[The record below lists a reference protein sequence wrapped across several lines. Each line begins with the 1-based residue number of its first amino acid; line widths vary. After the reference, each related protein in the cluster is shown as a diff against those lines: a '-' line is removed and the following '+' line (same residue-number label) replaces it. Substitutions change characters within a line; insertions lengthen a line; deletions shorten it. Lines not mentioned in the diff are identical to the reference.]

1 MTGGVWP
8 EAPQSQKAPT
18 TLVWPDA
25 SAALNSLDTVLWLLA
40 CIGVWPEAPQ
50 SQKAPTTLVWLDASA
65 ALNSVDTVLWLLAAA
80 RSVFWSFLLPQ
91 TTLPTTPECVSH
103 CLSHWTLGCHELVT
117 HEAQPTTPELVTHEA
132 QPPNCVCE

>member
-1 MTGGVWP
+1 MLAHPCMQVSGW
-8 EAPQSQKAPT
+8 S
-18 TLVWPDA
+18 LVVHV
-25 SAALNSLDTVLWLLA
+25 LLD
-40 CIGVWPEAPQ
+40 
-50 SQKAPTTLVWLDASA
+50 
-65 ALNSVDTVLWLLAAA
+65 AA
-80 RSVFWSFLLPQ
+80 RSVLWIFLLSQ